1 MRDWSMVR
9 ERSYADSGT
18 STRMMTQFLY
28 SIIVEKPS
36 SSNHRFLTI
45 SHWEDDK
52 ALLSTYVTCMASFV
66 LGFQEVVTTQPGVG
80 SALSDSGPALSED
93 DAINQSGTY
102 VTPTSFRLHQL

>member
-1 MRDWSMVR
+1 MRDWSMIR

-36 SSNHRFLTI
+36 SSNHRFLSI

-52 ALLSTYVTCMASFV
+52 AFLSTYVTCMASFV
-66 LGFQEVVTTQPGVG
+66 LGFQEVVTTQPPRCGQCT
-80 SALSDSGPALSED
+80 L
-93 DAINQSGTY
+93 
-102 VTPTSFRLHQL
+102 R